1 VWRSGGGCALP
12 VREHAVLGVKWTIV
26 EVVWK
31 GFEAPVGLE
40 KDLWVALGLG
50 ESDLLDVAELELL
63 GARTRRVIGEGIN
76 QASLKERY
84 LCKASFSRALWG
96 ITEVNEAIWLLA
108 GFCCFHALIITR
120 AGYQV
125 QSGWILHLCNYALIV
140 IYLGLLS
147 TQ

>member
-1 VWRSGGGCALP
+1 V
-12 VREHAVLGVKWTIV
+12 EWTIV

-76 QASLKERY
+76 QAILKERY
-84 LCKASFSRALWG
+84 LAKHPFPG
-96 ITEVNEAIWLLA
+96 HY
-108 GFCCFHALIITR
+108 G
-120 AGYQV
+120 G
-125 QSGWILHLCNYALIV
+125 
-140 IYLGLLS
+140 
-147 TQ
+147 